1 MVNFPDYFHPF
12 LLTFFQLDPTIED
25 SYRKTIQV
33 DDQTI
38 LLDILDTASI
48 EEFSAMRDMYMRGA
62 NGFVLV
68 YSVIDQSSFDE
79 IPQIR
84 DQILRVKDT
93 DSFPMILVGTK
104 IDLGDRQVGTVQG
117 QTLARSY
124 NIPFLE
130 VSSKTGT
137 NVGQVFDELAR
148 EIQKTQ
154 RASAPVYKSKKKAG
168 GFGFALGGGGGGG
181 MEKRKAEKYEKE
193 KKEESKESGR
203 RRPVGKEIDAVMLK
217 SDLELKSAS
226 FEMSSREFKK
236 SSGPPRGGAPPR
248 NKVAAPRKAAP
259 ARGPPPPSSLMSMA
273 SMAPPP
279 SPGSMP
285 MAPPPPPE
293 SMPMANMLSGGL
305 KMRRDENEGWEAE
318 DEDERWDAEEEKK
331 EQDDELAEESE
342 EPEEPEATTEL
353 ILRSNFN
360 PLANFTPSVATNEE
374 GIVKIPFSIPDNLT
388 RYRIWA
394 VAVSGSDLY
403 GLGDNLITARLPLLL
418 RVSPPRFLNY
428 GDSCD
433 LPVVVQNLTEKVL
446 QVKIVIR
453 SRNAKI
459 QGLDQLGF
467 KVEIPSINQ
476 NGFLCQKI
484 F

>member
-1 MVNFPDYFHPF
+1 MDEQLQILNEQSESLDRLQDKSGVIELASEFKHQSKSKLG
-12 LLTFFQLDPTIED
+12 LLGSMPSLSLGSKSKRYAQSAPAP
-25 SYRKTIQV
+25 
-33 DDQTI
+33 
-38 LLDILDTASI
+38 ASI
-48 EEFSAMRDMYMRGA
+48 VHVSRSSSISRRDEA
-62 NGFVLV
+62 K
-68 YSVIDQSSFDE
+68 E
-79 IPQIR
+79 IP
-84 DQILRVKDT
+84 
-93 DSFPMILVGTK
+93 
-104 IDLGDRQVGTVQG
+104 
-117 QTLARSY
+117 
-124 NIPFLE
+124 
-130 VSSKTGT
+130 
-137 NVGQVFDELAR
+137 
-148 EIQKTQ
+148 
-154 RASAPVYKSKKKAG
+154 
-168 GFGFALGGGGGGG
+168 
-181 MEKRKAEKYEKE
+181 EKKE
-193 KKEESKESGR
+193 KKKIKQKKDR
-203 RRPVGKEIDAVMLK
+203 KGKDYGGIQM
-217 SDLELKSAS
+217 
-226 FEMSSREFKK
+226 EM
-236 SSGPPRGGAPPR
+236 
-248 NKVAAPRKAAP
+248 
-259 ARGPPPPSSLMSMA
+259 
-273 SMAPPP
+273 
-279 SPGSMP
+279 
-285 MAPPPPPE
+285 
-293 SMPMANMLSGGL
+293 
-305 KMRRDENEGWEAE
+305 E
-318 DEDERWDAEEEKK
+318 DEDNSLDFKKEKEMEDDGIRSEDVPKGKLKAEE
-331 EQDDELAEESE
+331 DDESEDLEEPE